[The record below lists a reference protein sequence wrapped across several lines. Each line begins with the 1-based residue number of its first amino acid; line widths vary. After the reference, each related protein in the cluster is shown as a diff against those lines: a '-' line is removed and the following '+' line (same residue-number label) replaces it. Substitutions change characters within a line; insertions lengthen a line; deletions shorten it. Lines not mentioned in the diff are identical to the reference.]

1 MTSVHCFFSVR
12 LSPSF
17 RHIAFQSHRSCLTIV
32 TMKSEE
38 SSGEVQEP
46 TLDVFKRMFRAVEL
60 VQERLDRACKALQE
74 AEIPYAVVGGNAVAA
89 WVATVDEGAVRNT
102 RDVDLLFNEEDLS
115 RATEVLEAAGFVRDQ
130 VLDTVIF
137 LDGPQGKPS
146 QGLHVLLAGRKVKAE
161 YATAAPG
168 VQQSIEINQK
178 RVVELLP
185 LVEMKLNSYRDKDKA
200 HLRDLI
206 QVGLIDSTWL
216 ERLPVALAPRLKEL
230 LDNPED

>member
-1 MTSVHCFFSVR
+1 
-12 LSPSF
+12 
-17 RHIAFQSHRSCLTIV
+17 
-32 TMKSEE
+32 MKSDE

-46 TLDVFKRMFRAVEL
+46 TFDVFKRMFRAVEL
-60 VQERLDRACKALQE
+60 VQERLDRACKALRD

-115 RATEVLEAAGFVRDQ
+115 RATEVLEAAGFLRDQ
-130 VLDTVIF
+130 VLDTVVF

-161 YATAAPG
+161 YATAAPD

-185 LVEMKLNSYRDKDKA
+185 LVEMKLNSYRDKDRA

-206 QVGLIDSTWL
+206 QVGLVDSTWL
-216 ERLPVALAPRLKEL
+216 ERLPAALAPRLKEL

>member
-1 MTSVHCFFSVR
+1 M
-12 LSPSF
+12 
-17 RHIAFQSHRSCLTIV
+17 
-32 TMKSEE
+32 
-38 SSGEVQEP
+38 
-46 TLDVFKRMFRAVEL
+46 
-60 VQERLDRACKALQE
+60 
-74 AEIPYAVVGGNAVAA
+74 
-89 WVATVDEGAVRNT
+89 
-102 RDVDLLFNEEDLS
+102 
-115 RATEVLEAAGFVRDQ
+115 
-130 VLDTVIF
+130 
-137 LDGPQGKPS
+137 
-146 QGLHVLLAGRKVKAE
+146 HVLLAGRKGKAE

>member
-1 MTSVHCFFSVR
+1 
-12 LSPSF
+12 
-17 RHIAFQSHRSCLTIV
+17 
-32 TMKSEE
+32 MKSDE

-60 VQERLDRACKALQE
+60 VQERLDRACKALRD

-115 RATEVLEAAGFVRDQ
+115 RATEVLEAAGFLRDQ
-130 VLDTVIF
+130 VLDTVVF

-161 YATAAPG
+161 YATAAPD

-185 LVEMKLNSYRDKDKA
+185 LVEMKLNSYRLKDRT
-200 HLRDLI
+200 HLMDLI
-206 QVGLIDSTWL
+206 QVGLVDSTWL
-216 ERLPVALAPRLKEL
+216 ERLPTALAPRLKEL